1 MTPNWQ
7 TLSWS
12 RTDIIPAVKMGWA
25 SIPTKKSVSAS
36 IANTMFDFCALN
48 RDFVFTAIITSAFK
62 TAVKGRKMMLM
73 IMYKIRTPWKKE
85 EGCWRF
91 PYILSAARQEE
102 GTDSFVAWLEFI
114 SSFNFSLPRN
124 LKNEE
129 AILRLINSLL
139 FVTREFT
146 TRYIYHYKPHEFLL
160 VKTYS
165 LFSGADLDFRFDF
178 KPFLISVFF
187 LSVCTADFGLVFLVD
202 FLTFVKKK
210 THDPCIVYLK

>member
-62 TAVKGRKMMLM
+62 TAITGTVMMLM
-73 IMYKIRTPWKKE
+73 IMYKIRTPWKKK

-91 PYILSAARQEE
+91 PNILSAARQEE

-129 AILRLINSLL
+129 AILRLKLSS
-139 FVTREFT
+139 FCYKR
-146 TRYIYHYKPHEFLL
+146 IYH
-160 VKTYS
+160 S
-165 LFSGADLDFRFDF
+165 LYLTLQTTWV
-178 KPFLISVFF
+178 LIGQNLFF
-187 LSVCTADFGLVFLVD
+187 V
-202 FLTFVKKK
+202 
-210 THDPCIVYLK
+210 